1 MLTTLAVENY
11 RSLRDVV
18 LPVGQLNVITGAN
31 GSGKSNLYR
40 ALRLLADAARNG
52 AVAALAREG
61 GLPSVLWA
69 GPEHVG
75 RSVRDGTHPVQGTVR
90 TERVSLK
97 LGFAS
102 DDFGYAIDLGQPP
115 YDGTTAFNLDPQI
128 KREVMWAG
136 PILRPSAL
144 LADRSAGVVRIRDE
158 SGGWQEP
165 HQGLSAFDSM
175 LSELADPQ
183 LAPEIMAVRERI
195 RSWRFYDHFRTD
207 LGAPARSVQ
216 VGTRTAVLS
225 HDGADVA
232 AAIQTIL
239 EIGDGGA
246 LEEAID
252 RAFPGARIE
261 IVSNAGRFDLALH
274 QYGLLRPLV
283 GAELSDGTLR
293 YLLWVAALLTPR
305 PPELLVLNEPETSLH
320 PDLLPALGA
329 LIATA
334 SKASQ
339 VIVVSH
345 SQPLQASLRASA
357 DERGIDLDTI
367 ELEKDLG
374 QTQIVGKGR
383 FDGPPW
389 SWPKR

>member
-11 RSLRDVV
+11 RSLRDIV
-18 LPVGQLNVITGAN
+18 LPVGQLNVITGPN

-75 RSVRDGTHPVQGTVR
+75 RGVRDGTHPVQGTVR

-115 YDGTTAFNLDPQI
+115 YAATTAFNLDPQI

-144 LADRSAGVVRIRDE
+144 LADRHAGVVRIRDE

-165 HQGLSAFDSM
+165 HQGLSPFDSM

-207 LGAPARSVQ
+207 LGAPARTVQ
-216 VGTRTAVLS
+216 VGTRTSVLS

-232 AAIQTIL
+232 AAIQTIA
-239 EIGDGGA
+239 EIGDDGA
-246 LEEAID
+246 LHEAID
-252 RAFPGARIE
+252 RAFPGR
-261 IVSNAGRFDLALH
+261 G
-274 QYGLLRPLV
+274 
-283 GAELSDGTLR
+283 
-293 YLLWVAALLTPR
+293 
-305 PPELLVLNEPETSLH
+305 
-320 PDLLPALGA
+320 
-329 LIATA
+329 
-334 SKASQ
+334 SK
-339 VIVVSH
+339 
-345 SQPLQASLRASA
+345 L
-357 DERGIDLDTI
+357 
-367 ELEKDLG
+367 
-374 QTQIVGKGR
+374 
-383 FDGPPW
+383 
-389 SWPKR
+389 